1 MSPLESDNLHT
12 FSSSIQHACAYS
24 SEFGRT
30 NLDKK
35 LQIILSDLGDLSI
48 LLSPSSLLLLSTVL
62 GSSGVNTYIRIL

>member
-1 MSPLESDNLHT
+1 MSPLESDNLHA
-12 FSSSIQHACAYS
+12 FSSSIEHDCAYS
-24 SEFGRT
+24 SEFGRM
-30 NLDKK
+30 NLDEK